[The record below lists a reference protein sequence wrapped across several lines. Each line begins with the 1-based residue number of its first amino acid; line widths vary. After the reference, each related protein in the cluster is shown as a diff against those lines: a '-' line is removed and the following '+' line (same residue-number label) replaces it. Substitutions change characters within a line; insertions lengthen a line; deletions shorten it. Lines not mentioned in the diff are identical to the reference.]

1 MARSP
6 RSKLESSNHESAIG
20 RSADPD
26 GSFRIGRRRE
36 PYLIAPRLARPGGVP
51 AGSALAERL
60 AALPDVELV
69 ELLTPRPGGSTP
81 AADHSAA
88 DRPAA
93 DHPDDGALAAH
104 AVVVARMSPRRAEA
118 LRQEA
123 AGQLLVEPDL
133 ALTCASVGPELPE
146 IHDPGVA
153 TPHGAGFA
161 TGVTVR
167 GGGAPIAGAVVQLF
181 GRIWSA
187 RGITDADGH
196 VQLTIHGE
204 TPDSV
209 AGLLVQPRAGYWS
222 RWVRRPALAPD
233 RTHAVELT
241 ALTQPFAEA
250 ARGAALGW
258 GQRAMGL
265 DRLPATWRGQ
275 GVKIALIDSGVA
287 PSHRDL
293 GAIRHGI
300 DLVGRREQGWHSD
313 ETGHGSHGAG
323 IIAGRGDG
331 RALDGR
337 ATDGIA
343 IRGFAPDAEIHVCR
357 LFPGGRLSDLIR
369 ALDYCLAHGID
380 LVNLGAGSP
389 QGSQIVERRILL
401 AKQRGIA
408 CVAAAG
414 NSAGPVEYPAASPH
428 VLAVAALGQAGT
440 YPPDSYHATQS
451 VDGQEGAASG
461 GLFAARF
468 GCQGPE
474 IDLVAPGVAVISS
487 VPPDDVAARDGSSA
501 AAAHVTGLAA
511 LLLAHHPDFR
521 GAYAAPGAA
530 RVERLF
536 QILKST
542 AVRLEL
548 GDPARLGA
556 GLPDAARAFNLG
568 PPGVFGGAPDSAALA
583 LLGLRETMRRAG
595 LLDGESEPSDD
606 DALEPGEADRFE
618 TQEPVLRG
626 PAITSIGPLSWAAP
640 ATNGSAATLTLDG
653 LRAAMAE
660 AALLP

>member
-6 RSKLESSNHESAIG
+6 RSKLDSSTHEAAIG
-20 RSADPD
+20 RSADAD
-26 GSFRIGRRRE
+26 GSFRIARRRE
-36 PYLIAPRLARPGGVP
+36 PYLIAPRLARPGGVSGGVSGGVP
-51 AGSALAERL
+51 AGRALAEQL
-60 AALPDVELV
+60 AALPDVEMI
-69 ELLTPRPGGSTP
+69 ELLTPRPGGPTQ
-81 AADHSAA
+81 DA
-88 DRPAA
+88 DRP
-93 DHPDDGALAAH
+93 DDAALAAH
-104 AVVVARMSPRRAEA
+104 GVVVARMSPRRAEA
-118 LRQEA
+118 LRHEA

-133 ALTCASVGPELPE
+133 ALTCASFGPELPE

-153 TPHGAGFA
+153 IPHGAGFA

-187 RGITDADGH
+187 RGITDTDGH
-196 VQLTIHGE
+196 VELTIHGE
-204 TPDSV
+204 TPDSI

-233 RTHAVELT
+233 RSHAVELT

-250 ARGAALGW
+250 ARSASLGW

-265 DRLPATWRGQ
+265 DRLPASWRGH

-300 DLVGRREQGWHSD
+300 DLVGRREQGWHDD
-313 ETGHGSHGAG
+313 ETGHGSHSAG
-323 IIAGRGDG
+323 IIAGRGDD
-331 RALDGR
+331 RASG
-337 ATDGIA
+337 GIP
-343 IRGFAPDAEIHVCR
+343 IRGFAPDAELHVCR

-389 QGSQIVERRILL
+389 QGSQIVEHRILL

-408 CVAAAG
+408 CIAAAG

-440 YPPDSYHATQS
+440 YPSDSYHATQS
-451 VDGQEGAASG
+451 IDGQEGAASG

-474 IDLVAPGVAVISS
+474 IDLVAPGIAVISS

-568 PPGVFGGAPDSAALA
+568 PAGVFGGAPDSAALA

-595 LLDGESEPSDD
+595 LLDGESESADD
-606 DALEPGEADRFE
+606 DGLEPGEANRFAA
-618 TQEPVLRG
+618 QEPVLRG
-626 PAITSIGPLSWAAP
+626 PAITSTGPLGWAPP